1 MDADLRSPPPDN
13 ADARTAFRKP
23 STDAAN
29 RKYRRHSPI
38 SGSSSPDEIHKQD
51 LGSSPNVSRDD
62 PVKVSDYRPRRK
74 DDRRE
79 LDRDSNRS
87 HYGRGSDSYRY
98 SDRQSSRGSH
108 GYSRH
113 DDYIHDKHTDE
124 EDRNYKR
131 LSSRS
136 GRESRGGAHSEL
148 TGKESELSRS
158 RDYSR
163 HVDKYSRDD
172 YDGHRS
178 KDKDREAS
186 SLEHQKYKDKDSS
199 SDRAGSGRRHAPSEE
214 LERDRYTRDRGGRDE
229 KRDYRKSS
237 GDYRGD
243 RPSYE
248 ETWGHRNGLS
258 SGGDSGKHRL
268 KDAYKSDQMELDGQ
282 KLSKED
288 KKKYNDRESNRD
300 KDQYIREPGELVDDK
315 FDSVSENHESL
326 AKKSKLYGL
335 DKDIDHGKDVKP
347 VSKFSSVADNAK
359 VTPGQGQAND
369 SDAANDLNAA
379 KVAAMKAAELVN
391 RNLVGVGVGSCMT
404 ADQKKKLL
412 WGSKKN
418 VSVEESGHRWDTALF
433 SDRERQEKFNK
444 LMGVKGGVKVE
455 HHPNNQEGSELLR
468 AEKEKELQQDL
479 EKQYTAGLR
488 RRDGRTVGLGL

>member
-1 MDADLRSPPPDN
+1 MDADLQSLPPDN
-13 ADARTAFRKP
+13 ADAKAAFRKP
-23 STDAAN
+23 STDATN
-29 RKYRRHSPI
+29 RKYRRHSPV
-38 SGSSSPDEIHKQD
+38 SGSSSPDEIPKQD
-51 LGSSPNVSRDD
+51 QGSSPNVSRDD
-62 PVKVSDYRPRRK
+62 PVRVSEYRPRRR
-74 DDRRE
+74 DDERE
-79 LDRDSNRS
+79 FYRDSSRS
-87 HYGRGSDSYRY
+87 HYGRSNDSYRH

-148 TGKESELSRS
+148 TGKESEHSRS

-172 YDGHRS
+172 YDGHRT
-178 KDKDREAS
+178 KDKDREVS
-186 SLEHQKYKDKDSS
+186 SLEYQKYKDKDSS
-199 SDRAGSGRRHAPSEE
+199 SDRAGSGRRHVPSEE

-229 KRDYRKSS
+229 KRDYR
-237 GDYRGD
+237 RGD
-243 RPSYE
+243 RLSYE
-248 ETWGHRNGLS
+248 ETRGHRNGTS
-258 SGGDSGKHRL
+258 SGGDGGKHRL
-268 KDAYKSDQMELDGQ
+268 KDAYKSDPMELDGQ

-288 KKKYNDRESNRD
+288 KKKYNDRETNRD
-300 KDQYIREPGELVDDK
+300 KDEYIREPGELVDDK
-315 FDSVSENHESL
+315 FDSVSDNHESP
-326 AKKSKLYGL
+326 AKKSKPYGL
-335 DKDIDHGKDVKP
+335 DKDTDYRKDVKP
-347 VSKFSSVADNAK
+347 VSKFSSVAEDAK

-369 SDAANDLNAA
+369 SDAASDLNAA

-391 RNLVGVGVGSCMT
+391 RNLVGVGVGSSMT

-412 WGSKKN
+412 WGSKKTTPA
-418 VSVEESGHRWDTALF
+418 EESGHRWDTALF

-444 LMGVKGGVKVE
+444 LMGVKGEVKVE
-455 HHPNNQEGSELLR
+455 QKPDDQEGSEVLR
-468 AEKEKELQQDL
+468 AEKQKELQLDL